1 MNRIVY
7 PMVTREK
14 SYLGSI
20 WNCIAGVINRYFRDI
35 QAILPFQFLWVYFYG
50 ECCLFNNIY
59 MKRCRIIYIIWHLN
73 VAQNLP
79 LQKLFLI
86 KANYT
91 LLALT
96 EKPFKN
102 RRYNNRKSNISFYIC
117 TQLSYIL
124 LYPKFNNIKKY
135 LAYMNLLVW
144 TTPLP
149 KLFHSSIFPA
159 LTPISGPDSIWTI
172 TPRPFTAL
180 TNHYH
185 DLSFIW
191 NVPFRPLTALIP
203 PYLDPLSTST
213 PSISGPLLHL
223 NLSYPHSLTAW
234 PLCILTPSSILTT
247 LPQPLHIQP
256 PSLFEP
262 SYLNPLLPW
271 SLPVLTPPWSL
282 PLPLS

>member
-1 MNRIVY
+1 MATKISIKCTFSCEYSVPIALYQSKMDFLIIVFDMNRIVY

-35 QAILPFQFLWVYFYG
+35 QAILPFRFLWVYFYR

-102 RRYNNRKSNISFYIC
+102 RRYNNKKRNISFYLC
-117 TQLSYIL
+117 LQLSYIL

-159 LTPISGPDSIWTI
+159 LTPISGPDS
-172 TPRPFTAL
+172 
-180 TNHYH
+180 Y
-185 DLSFIW
+185 W
-191 NVPFRPLTALIP
+191 N
-203 PYLDPLSTST
+203 DHTST
-213 PSISGPLLHL
+213 LHCL
-223 NLSYPHSLTAW
+223 DQSLSRSTFHLK
-234 PLCILTPSSILTT
+234 
-247 LPQPLHIQP
+247 
-256 PSLFEP
+256 
-262 SYLNPLLPW
+262 
-271 SLPVLTPPWSL
+271 
-282 PLPLS
+282 